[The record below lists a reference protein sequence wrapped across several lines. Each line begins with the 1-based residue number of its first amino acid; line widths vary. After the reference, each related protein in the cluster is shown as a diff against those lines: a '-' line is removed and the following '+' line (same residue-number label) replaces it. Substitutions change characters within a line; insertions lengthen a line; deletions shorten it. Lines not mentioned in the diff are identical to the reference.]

1 MVASPADLVS
11 GRPLTGIDGQPAA
24 SAVQRYL
31 SDRVKQ
37 PPAPTA
43 SPFAPSTGG
52 GDTGA
57 GAAPA
62 GGAPG
67 VANP

>member
-1 MVASPADLVS
+1 MVASPADLAS
-11 GRPLTGIDGQPAA
+11 GRPFTGIDGQPAA
-24 SAVQRYL
+24 NAVQRYL
-31 SDRVKQ
+31 TDKIKQ
-37 PPAPTA
+37 PPSPTA

-52 GDTGA
+52 GDGGSGPT
-57 GAAPA
+57 